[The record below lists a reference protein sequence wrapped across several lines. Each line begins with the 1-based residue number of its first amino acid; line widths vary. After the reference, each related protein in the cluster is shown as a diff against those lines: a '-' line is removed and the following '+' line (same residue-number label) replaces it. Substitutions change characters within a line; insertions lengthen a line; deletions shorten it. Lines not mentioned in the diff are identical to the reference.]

1 MKKTNRITGVILAL
15 FLIMNTF
22 TVVSANADDIKVIVD
37 GQQIVF
43 DVQPQIIDGRTM
55 VPMRK
60 IFEALGAVVSWD
72 EMSKT
77 ASGKMGDIVV
87 NVTIDSNVL
96 FKNGVPKTLDVAPA
110 LIDGRTLVPARAIA
124 ESFDCTVDWL
134 AETRTVKITKN
145 EGYTQIKT
153 SLTASEISEKV
164 APAVFLMVVSDEGAT
179 EVASASGFFISSDGV
194 AVTNYHVIK
203 DTAIGLIKTIDG
215 DIFNVTNIIAYDS
228 ELDVAIIKVDKTS
241 IEGKTVDGFPCVTM
255 ADSDKIKAGQ
265 IVYAIGSPDGLDNTI
280 SDGIISNVNRIVDGR
295 SFIQTTAP
303 IYFGSSGG
311 ALVDEYG
318 EVLGITQGGKPEVE
332 NVGFVVPINVVKMFD
347 VNADGMSYA
356 EFAANNKTFTLD
368 IYPEVIELEVGK
380 TEEILVYA
388 EGKGDDWSIYWD
400 TEEDYLVN
408 CQWGEWL
415 EDYDHI
421 CPLNITGL
429 REGVATITVYSDVD
443 FKGRDITVYI
453 RKPAIETYPDTDIP
467 TYTAVTGVGQ
477 LDYIYMPKSGSTYY
491 DCHCYKYSYYDKQA
505 PQIYL
510 DYLTNNGFIYEGEQ
524 VHDDGIQFFYKSSN
538 GRQFDFGVSYKYN
551 EVRVLVYINY

>member
-22 TVVSANADDIKVIVD
+22 TVVSANANDIKVIVD

-145 EGYTQIKT
+145 EGYTQVKT
-153 SLTASEISEKV
+153 SLTASEISERV
-164 APAVFLMVVSDEGAT
+164 APSVFFMVVSNEGAT
-179 EVASASGFFISSDGV
+179 EMKIASGFFISSDGV
-194 AVTNYHVIK
+194 AVTNYHVIE
-203 DTAIGLIKTIDG
+203 DTTAAVVKTIDG
-215 DIFNVTNIIAYDS
+215 DIFNVTNIIAYDAQ
-228 ELDVAIIKVDKTS
+228 LDVAIIKVNKTS
-241 IEGKTVDGFPCVTM
+241 VEGKTVDGFPAVTM

-265 IVYAIGSPDGLDNTI
+265 TVYAIGSPDGLENTI

-295 SFIQTTAP
+295 TFIQTTAP
-303 IYFGSSGG
+303 IYHGSSGG

-318 EVLGITQGGKPEVE
+318 EVLGITQGGRPEVE

-347 VNADGMSYA
+347 VNSDGMSYA
-356 EFAANNKTFTLD
+356 EFATNNNKTFTLD
-368 IYPEVIELEVGK
+368 IYPEVIELEVGQ

-388 EGKGDDWSIYWD
+388 EGKGDWSIYWD

-429 REGVATITVYSDVD
+429 REGVATVTVYSDVD

-467 TYTAVTGVGQ
+467 TYTAVTGMGLVRYRY
-477 LDYIYMPKSGSTYY
+477 LSDSASDCYTYN
-491 DCHCYKYSYYDKQA
+491 YYEA
-505 PQIYL
+505 PTAEKYL
-510 DYLTNNGFIYEGEQ
+510 DYLESNGFVFTSQI
-524 VHDDGIQFFYKSSN
+524 VHDFGIQYFYLSPN
-538 GRQFDFGVSYKYN
+538 GVRLSFVVASFYN
-551 EVRVLVYINY
+551 EIWIYIYR

>member
-255 ADSDKIKAGQ
+255 ADSDIIKAGQ
-265 IVYAIGSPDGLDNTI
+265 TVYALGSPVGLQNTI
-280 SDGIISNVNRIVDGR
+280 SNGIISNVNQTVGEE
-295 SFIQTTAP
+295 SFIQITAA
-303 IYFGSSGG
+303 ISHGSSGG
-311 ALVDEYG
+311 ALVNEYG
-318 EVLGITQGGKPEVE
+318 DVLGITSAGIDEAQ
-332 NVGFVVPINVVKMFD
+332 NIGFAIPINIIKMFD
-347 VNADGMSYA
+347 VNAVGMSYQ
-356 EFAANNKTFTLD
+356 EFADNNKSFTLSL
-368 IYPEVIELEVGK
+368 YPQVVELEIGESEKVM
-380 TEEILVYA
+380 VYA
-388 EGKGDDWSIYWD
+388 DGKGDDWSIYWH
-400 TEEDYLVN
+400 TEETNLVN
-408 CQWGEWL
+408 CKWGDWL
-415 EDYDHI
+415 EDYNNI
-421 CPLNITGL
+421 CPLTITAL
-429 REGVATITVYSDVD
+429 REGVATITIYSDVD
-443 FKGRDITVYI
+443 FKGQDITVYI
-453 RKPAIETYPDTDIP
+453 TKPRVETYPGTDVP
-467 TYTAVTGVGQ
+467 TYTAVTGVH
-477 LDYIYMPKSGSTYY
+477 LADYEQKTIHDSYTYY
-491 DCHCYKYSYYDKQA
+491 FYDTQT
-505 PQIYL
+505 PQRYL
-510 DYLTNNGFIYEGEQ
+510 DYLESNGFIYIKQDEYNFGT
-524 VHDDGIQFFYKSSN
+524 QFYYKSPNSALV
-538 GRQFDFGVSYKYN
+538 GICVAFDYN
-551 EVRVLVYINY
+551 EIWINVPR